1 MPYSLYIY
9 KFPPI
14 FINSGKNELENKIQ
28 SLVGP
33 NFCCHFFCHCNMILL
48 FNTGPQPRNIYDLAY
63 CCKDVLGG
71 IDSCRG
77 HIMSLGIAGLY
88 LFS

>member
-9 KFPPI
+9 KFPSI

-48 FNTGPQPRNIYDLAY
+48 FNTGPQPCNIHDLAY
-63 CCKDVLGG
+63 CCKDATWWYRFLQRAHHVPGNP
-71 IDSCRG
+71 R
-77 HIMSLGIAGLY
+77 IMPL
-88 LFS
+88 